1 MEIPPGFLPP
11 KIACRE
17 IGYKRRQFM
26 NLLNK
31 GVIPGMRVNVPG
43 SQPLWFVHVDALANF
58 AQVNLP
64 RLGKIID
71 KHRDMHMKHKNFL
84 AKRGVHV

>member
-1 MEIPPGFLPP
+1 MEIPEGFIPP

-31 GVIPGMRVNVPG
+31 GVIKAMRVNVPG
-43 SQPLWFVHVDALANF
+43 SQPLWFVHINDLAEF
-58 AQVNLP
+58 AASNMP
-64 RLGKIID
+64 RLAKIID
-71 KHRDMHMKHKNFL
+71 KHKAMYTKHKGF
-84 AKRGVHV
+84 AERRGYHV